1 MFCPNCGTKNEDE
14 ALFCGNCGT
23 RLVIDVP
30 QETPVQE
37 SVPAEPEAT
46 SAQENVPA
54 EPETTPEQE
63 SAPAEPEATPEQERA
78 PAEPESA
85 PVQESVP
92 VQPQQTFGQQPVQPA
107 QFTGQTFGQQPVN
120 NKPARFPKGI
130 IAIVAAGVAVIAAI
144 IIFVCVGKNVTDYKK
159 TAKQYVKAVAECEW
173 NDAYSLINLPDG
185 EFLKK
190 HLLMF
195 MQMRLVRKLKR
206 WQQMTLSQHI
216 ARCLVTRL
224 LRLDI

>member
-37 SVPAEPEAT
+37 SVEEEPEVTSVQENVSAEPE
-46 SAQENVPA
+46 
-54 EPETTPEQE
+54 ET
-63 SAPAEPEATPEQERA
+63 
-78 PAEPESA
+78 

-92 VQPQQTFGQQPVQPA
+92 VQPQQVFGQQPVQQA
-107 QFTGQTFGQQPVN
+107 QFTGQVSGQQPA
-120 NKPARFPKGI
+120 NKKTARFPKGI

-159 TAKQYVKAVAECEW
+159 TAKQYVKAVESV
-173 NDAYSLINLPDG
+173 NGMMRIVLLIC
-185 EFLKK
+185 
-190 HLLMF
+190 LMESF
-195 MQMRLVRKLKR
+195 
-206 WQQMTLSQHI
+206 
-216 ARCLVTRL
+216 
-224 LRLDI
+224 